1 MFAVAT
7 DLYYRIGPAAA
18 EVLARSDTAR
28 ALVRRLLG
36 PVGAAS
42 QAAVGAGRDRARLTR
57 RRPVEPGVV
66 QLVVDNPRADPYNPC
81 LLGARGLRVR
91 PPIQP

>member
-7 DLYYRIGPAAA
+7 DLYYRSGPAAA
-18 EVLARSDTAR
+18 EVLKRSDTAR

-42 QAAVGAGRDRARLTR
+42 QAAAAL
-57 RRPVEPGVV
+57 PH
-66 QLVVDNPRADPYNPC
+66 
-81 LLGARGLRVR
+81 
-91 PPIQP
+91 